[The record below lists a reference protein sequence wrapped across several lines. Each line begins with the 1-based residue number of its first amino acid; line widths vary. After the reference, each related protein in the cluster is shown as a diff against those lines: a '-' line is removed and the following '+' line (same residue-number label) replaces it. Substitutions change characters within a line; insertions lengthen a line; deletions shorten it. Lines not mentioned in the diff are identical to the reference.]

1 MEGTLR
7 GMIGFGGSTLADDAA
22 RVRAA
27 LSQRG
32 VEALVVHAV
41 DLALEELV
49 TNALRHGRG
58 PAARRVQWRVAVDR
72 ATVVLTLEDEFEEF
86 DPLGRPLPPPM
97 STLETAALGGRGL
110 AMVRALVSDLRHE
123 RLPSGNRLV
132 LTIPRERG

>member
-7 GMIGFGGSTLADDAA
+7 GTIGFGGSTLADDSA
-22 RVRAA
+22 RVRAE
-27 LSQRG
+27 LSRQG
-32 VEALVVHAV
+32 VEAPVVHAV

-58 PAARRVQWRVAVDR
+58 PAARRVHWHVAVGR
-72 ATVVLTLEDEFEEF
+72 ASVVLTLEDEFEEF

-110 AMVRALVSDLRHE
+110 AMVRALAPDLRHE
-123 RLPSGNRLV
+123 RTPSGNRLI
-132 LTIPRERG
+132 LTVPR